1 MNKVKREPS
10 IHISKSLFRKLW
22 NEIGDKVSEEFVDK
36 FFTRARQYS
45 LDHRSV
51 IGDNKPVRK
60 KAISRTSGSIGDA
73 NLLADIIYST
83 RIQKK
88 VERNSMSNKKLLE
101 QKILYISLKIL

>member
-1 MNKVKREPS
+1 MSRIKREPS

-22 NEIGDKVSEEFVDK
+22 NEMGDMVSEEFVDK

-60 KAISRTSGSIGDA
+60 RLS
-73 NLLADIIYST
+73 
-83 RIQKK
+83 
-88 VERNSMSNKKLLE
+88 VEL
-101 QKILYISLKIL
+101 QVV